1 MYNSLKYIHGGKFI
15 SNSVW
20 IHPDRVIDS
29 NEIIIMI
36 KGTAYINANGKNRI
50 LTAGDVLR
58 IDPGTRHFGYKTS
71 DNVTSFYWLHFL
83 LGDKSDHLPPEFF
96 TPEDSYQAELIC
108 RQIIHF
114 ERTDGYPDD
123 VCNLL
128 MCVLLAELCFQSR
141 SAGDSE
147 SQLFRSIC
155 DYVRKNSE
163 KMIRVSDVANQFS
176 YNPDYLCRFFKRYY
190 KPGIKHY
197 IDNIKIERIK
207 KELISENSDLK
218 TIAYNNSFTDYKY
231 FLKFFKYH
239 EGVTPSE
246 FRNSYCDQN
255 INNK

>member
-1 MYNSLKYIHGGKFI
+1 MYNGLKYIHGGKFI
-15 SNSVW
+15 SNNVW

-36 KGTAYINANGKNRI
+36 KGTAYINANDKNRV
-50 LTAGDVLR
+50 LTAGDILR
-58 IDPGTRHFGYKTS
+58 IDPGERHFGYKTS
-71 DNVTSFYWLHFL
+71 DDGASFYWLHFL
-83 LGDKSDHLPPEFF
+83 LDDKSEPLPPEFF

-108 RQIIHF
+108 RQIIHC
-114 ERTDGYPDD
+114 ERTDGYPCD
-123 VCNLL
+123 VCDLL
-128 MCVLLAELCFQSR
+128 MRVLLAELCFQSR
-141 SAGDSE
+141 NTDDGE

-163 KMIRVSDVANQFS
+163 KMIRVSDVAKQFS

-190 KPGIKHY
+190 KPGIKQY
-197 IDNIKIERIK
+197 IDNVKIERIK

-218 TIAYNNSFTDYKY
+218 TVAYNNSFTDYKY